1 MNKIVFR
8 VIANRKVGLGH
19 VYRALA
25 IANSLKF
32 QKIIFITDNTDAPN
46 VKKIV
51 RNKYRII
58 KCQKSKIVKEIIKLK
73 PNLVIND
80 ILSTYYKDTLDIKK
94 QNIKIINFEDIGVGS
109 KYADATINE
118 IYDKPLNTYTNTYW
132 GSKYFFLR
140 DEFKKVKPVKFKRKI
155 KNIIITFGG
164 SDQFNLTFKTYEA
177 VKEICKKNLIK
188 IHIVTGPAY
197 RYANTLSKK
206 TIDDHNLEIHNSTG
220 IISKIMTKCD
230 LAICSNGRTVFEL
243 AHMNIPSLVIP
254 QHQREQTHSFSS
266 IMTGFIVLRMY
277 QKNYNF
283 NSLSK
288 YFVKLINNVAFR
300 KKLYSRMVKY
310 NFIDNKKKTINIIN
324 KYLL

>member
-51 RNKYRII
+51 KNKYRII
-58 KCQKSKIVKEIIKLK
+58 KCQKDKIIKEIIKLK

-80 ILSTYYKDTLDIKK
+80 ILSTYYKDTLHIKK
-94 QNIKIINFEDIGVGS
+94 QNIRIINFEDIGIGS

-140 DEFKKVKPVKFKRKI
+140 DEFKKVKPVKFKGKI

-164 SDQFNLTFKTYEA
+164 SDQFNLTYKIYEA
-177 VKEICKKNLIK
+177 VKEICKNNSIK

-288 YFVKLINNVAFR
+288 YFVKLINNAAFR

-324 KYLL
+324 QYLI

>member
-32 QKIIFITDNTDAPN
+32 QKIIFITDNIDAPN

-51 RNKYRII
+51 KNKYRII
-58 KCQKSKIVKEIIKLK
+58 KCQKGKIIKEIIKLK

-80 ILSTYYKDTLDIKK
+80 ILSTYYKDTLHIKK
-94 QNIKIINFEDIGVGS
+94 QNISIINFEDIGIGS

-164 SDQFNLTFKTYEA
+164 SDQFNLTYKIYEA
-177 VKEICKKNLIK
+177 VKEICKNNSIK

-243 AHMNIPSLVIP
+243 AHMNIPGIVIP

-266 IMTGFIVLRMY
+266 IMTGFVVLKMY
-277 QKNYNF
+277 QKNYKF
-283 NSLSK
+283 NILSK

-324 KYLL
+324 QYLI